1 MGLRPMTRPIY
12 GRNLDAVSNRRGV
25 PRPKTDWN
33 GSCAIWSAIGNSI
46 LLPRRK
52 PSPMTGLPPITNTT
66 KRIDQA
72 VKYTSC
78 EGAWPKELPNV
89 KQAR

>member
-12 GRNLDAVSNRRGV
+12 GRNLGAVSNRRGV

-46 LLPRRK
+46 IATAQKALADDW
-52 PSPMTGLPPITNTT
+52 I
-66 KRIDQA
+66 A
-72 VKYTSC
+72 AYHKYY
-78 EGAWPKELPNV
+78 EAH
-89 KQAR
+89 